1 MESNIN
7 SKVLVVDDD
16 PNIYRIIAKELSTVG
31 YEVDS
36 ASDGQEALEKATAE
50 DYSLVISDV
59 MMPRMDGLEFFE
71 ALKKEKPDTPVILI
85 SGHTNFGFAVKGL
98 NLGALAF
105 LVKPFDNA
113 ELMKWVDK
121 VSEIQVLERDR
132 STRESLFSH
141 LDTEIHEMVL
151 TTGLLMEGNNFK
163 LFSQRIIERFLLS
176 KEMSKIT
183 SLKGAL
189 AVHEALINSVEHGN
203 LRLSSSLKEEFSIG
217 DAVDPYYNKLKERLN
232 DPQYAG
238 TKISV
243 KYVRTSE
250 KTELSIRDEGSG
262 FDHRSMSEIE
272 DYSELPSGRGILLIR
287 SGVDKVRY
295 NESGNKITLTYLIPK

>member
-1 MESNIN
+1 MN

-16 PNIYRIIAKELSTVG
+16 PNICKIIAKELSTAG
-31 YEVDS
+31 YEVDD
-36 ASDGQEALEKATAE
+36 ASDGQEALERATGT

-59 MMPRMDGLEFFE
+59 MMPRMNGLEFFE
-71 ALKKEKPDTPVILI
+71 ALKKEKPDIPVILI
-85 SGHTNFGFAVKGL
+85 SGHTDFGFAVKGL

-105 LVKPFDNA
+105 LIKPFDNT

-121 VSEIQVLERDR
+121 VNEIQILERDR
-132 STRESLFSH
+132 SACEALFNR

-151 TTGLLMEGNNFK
+151 TTGLLMEGSNFK
-163 LFSQRIIERFLLS
+163 LFSQRITERFLLNRGVS
-176 KEMSKIT
+176 RVS

-203 LRLSSSLKEEFSIG
+203 LDLSSSLKEEFSIG
-217 DAVDPYYNKLKERLN
+217 DAVDPYYINLKERLN

-238 TKISV
+238 RKISV
-243 KYVRTSE
+243 KYVRTPE

-262 FDHRSMSEIE
+262 FNHRALSELE
-272 DYSELPSGRGILLIR
+272 DYSELPSGRGLLLIQ
-287 SGVDKVRY
+287 SGVDKVKY
-295 NESGNKITLTYLIPK
+295 NESGNEVTLTYFISK